1 MTIMIVLIST
11 LNPFVFEAPK
21 IQVFITFSPEVL
33 RFSVLHAFILITDV
47 VEQQG
52 KVSLYLY
59 SL

>member
-1 MTIMIVLIST
+1 MIVLIST